1 MEHILMLNNM
11 DQKQVYT
18 VKLAIPTDSY
28 VKQHW
33 LEKQSTKRITTSQL
47 KPLIRKKT
55 TAYGVE
61 NSCPGIEQAEQMWR
75 G

>member
-28 VKQHW
+28 VKQH
-33 LEKQSTKRITTSQL
+33 
-47 KPLIRKKT
+47 
-55 TAYGVE
+55 
-61 NSCPGIEQAEQMWR
+61 
-75 G
+75 